1 MAWAR
6 AGLVRLGEVAEHEAD
21 AAVGEE
27 QVRRELGARG
37 PLPLL
42 LLAVLRLRWRPT
54 VGLVPLRRRRR
65 RGRPGLGVEAGGGG
79 GMSDRKST
87 RLNSSHAITSRMP
100 SSA

>member
-6 AGLVRLGEVAEHEAD
+6 AGLVCLGEVAEHEAD

-42 LLAVLRLRWRPT
+42 LLAILRLRWRPT
-54 VGLVPLRRRRR
+54 IGLVPLWHHHR

-79 GMSDRKST
+79 GMTGVGGCVSIRGGDRCGG
-87 RLNSSHAITSRMP
+87 
-100 SSA
+100 